1 MYLLKARCGSGP
13 KNGSIMTIPFDIF
26 YQRVLKTT
34 DITTQ
39 MALAEALGVNRSAIT
54 QAKTRDAV
62 PVKWI
67 LSLSRR
73 YTLSPDWLEFG
84 TGSPRPPVEARETSL
99 DSGKA
104 EARLK
109 DAMQKPATSGAAVL
123 ESDSY
128 MDAARVNSMNGTRD
142 RTEARP
148 ERRGNSPR
156 PDMEMVFVP
165 KVHARLCAGG
175 GSFEIEAV
183 PVSEHPFP
191 YQWLARMGSPNS
203 MVFMDV
209 VGSSMEPGILD
220 GDMVLV
226 DQSATQISPHSVL
239 AVGYEDSIYLKRVEK
254 RDGGII
260 LHSDN
265 PAYSDMEIAGDE
277 LNSFR
282 IIGKIVWLCRD
293 CRYY

>member
-1 MYLLKARCGSGP
+1 MPCMQGGKTGETESA
-13 KNGSIMTIPFDIF
+13 MTISFDVF
-26 YQRVLKTT
+26 YKRVLQAT

-39 MALAEALGVNRSAIT
+39 IGLAEALGVNRSAIT

-62 PVKWI
+62 PVKWV
-67 LSLSRR
+67 LALSRR
-73 YTLSPDWLEFG
+73 YSLSPDWLEFG
-84 TGSPRPPVEARETSL
+84 SGSPRPAVEARNASPS
-99 DSGKA
+99 SGVLGQRTQGTGRNMVRSA
-104 EARLK
+104 L
-109 DAMQKPATSGAAVL
+109 PAH
-123 ESDSY
+123 
-128 MDAARVNSMNGTRD
+128 
-142 RTEARP
+142 P
-148 ERRGNSPR
+148 EVQPQ
-156 PDMEMVFVP
+156 DVEMVFVP
-165 KVHARLCAGG
+165 KVQARLCAGG

-191 YQWLARMGSPNS
+191 YQWLARMGSPKS

-226 DQSATQISPHSVL
+226 DQSTTQVSPHSVL

-254 RDGGII
+254 RDSGII

-265 PAYSDMEIAGDE
+265 PAHSDMEIFGDE

-293 CRYY
+293 CRYS

>member
-1 MYLLKARCGSGP
+1 
-13 KNGSIMTIPFDIF
+13 MTIPFDIF
-26 YQRVLKTT
+26 YTRVTKAT

-39 MALAEALGVNRSAIT
+39 MGLAEALGVNRSAIT
-54 QAKTRDAV
+54 QAKARNAV
-62 PVKWI
+62 PAKWI
-67 LSLSRR
+67 LALSRR
-73 YTLSPDWLEFG
+73 YSLSPDWLEFG
-84 TGSPRPPVEARETSL
+84 TGTPRSAAPAQKAPLAPGVVGVLKKDAGRKTAKSGPEART
-99 DSGKA
+99 
-104 EARLK
+104 
-109 DAMQKPATSGAAVL
+109 AA
-123 ESDSY
+123 
-128 MDAARVNSMNGTRD
+128 
-142 RTEARP
+142 
-148 ERRGNSPR
+148 PR
-156 PDMEMVFVP
+156 QDMEMVFVP
-165 KVHARLCAGG
+165 KVRARLCAGG

-183 PVSEHPFP
+183 PVAEHPFP
-191 YQWLARMGSPNS
+191 YQWLARMGSPKS

-254 RDGGII
+254 RNNGII

-265 PAYSDMEIAGDE
+265 PDYSDMEIAGDE

-282 IIGKIVWLCRD
+282 VIGKIVWLCRD